1 MTAPAV
7 PPTAAP
13 MIAPFAVDP
22 FARPTIPPTA
32 APDAAPMIAPVSF
45 LFSDAHPLAET
56 TVARAGMSNNERCIL
71 DSCHEVTSVDE
82 HTRLG
87 DTGFPLADASTT
99 AEPPVIPS
107 ERRSWASGSES
118 TARHQTASRDRHV
131 PSGEPRAH
139 WSAQRRADGGERP

>member
-13 MIAPFAVDP
+13 MMAPFAVEP

-45 LFSDAHPLAET
+45 LFSDAHPLAVT
-56 TVARAGMSNNERCIL
+56 TVASAGMSNMERCIL

-87 DTGFPLADASTT
+87 DTGFALADASVRAAAGRGQSRT
-99 AEPPVIPS
+99 AS
-107 ERRSWASGSES
+107 ERRRVPRPFIQRTNESAHQLTGSS
-118 TARHQTASRDRHV
+118 PA
-131 PSGEPRAH
+131 P
-139 WSAQRRADGGERP
+139 

>member
-45 LFSDAHPLAET
+45 LFSDAHPLTEA
-56 TVARAGMSNNERCIL
+56 TVASAGMSNNERCIL

-87 DTGFPLADASTT
+87 DTGFPLADASGIRSCCHPER
-99 AEPPVIPS
+99 AERVEGS
-107 ERRSWASGSES
+107 ARAEQRAMSG
-118 TARHQTASRDRHV
+118 RVASRELL
-131 PSGEPRAH
+131 SGEP
-139 WSAQRRADGGERP
+139 SA